1 MTAARDLV
9 RLGGDN
15 PHIRAFAQWVAMLRT
30 FLAERRGRASQLA
43 RHLRVRRQSV
53 SRWFAGPRVVGPAW
67 AHLAANVWLH
77 RQLTPQARTELLAR
91 IRPPGERHLT
101 PRTKTTTRQPQL
113 AL

>member
-1 MTAARDLV
+1 MTAPHQHV
-9 RLGGDN
+9 RLGQDN
-15 PHIRAFAQWVAMLRT
+15 PHVRAYSEFRAMLHT
-30 FLAERRGRASQLA
+30 FVHERRGRASQLA
-43 RHLRVRRQSV
+43 RHLHVTRQSV
-53 SRWFAGPRVVGPAW
+53 HRWFRGPVVVGPPW

-77 RQLTPQARTELLAR
+77 RQLTPQARTDLLAR